1 MQSSKR
7 GSEYHSSPNLLI
19 SIITENNIR
28 GRRVTALGVIFNAT
42 GLDTHASVHPAKDM
56 ATEEWVCHSPFPS
69 YYVLIIIMRSLL
81 T

>member
-1 MQSSKR
+1 MSTVFSQLVYIANYRNK
-7 GSEYHSSPNLLI
+7 
-19 SIITENNIR
+19 IR